1 MTRQLI
7 LSRNISSSGEI
18 IMLADNINACRT
30 EGHENIDH
38 GVNVNHLGEGIISNN
53 KQRFDSR
60 EKQSKNHVSLS
71 NKIVSLVD
79 ILAFLLQDENTVQA
93 ISPSVITSTTG
104 NVSTHGNSTSCSKK
118 EQIAPPANS
127 KRIKG

>member
-38 GVNVNHLGEGIISNN
+38 GVNVNHLGEESISNN
-53 KQRFDSR
+53 KQSFDSR

-71 NKIVSLVD
+71 NKI
-79 ILAFLLQDENTVQA
+79 LL
-93 ISPSVITSTTG
+93 
-104 NVSTHGNSTSCSKK
+104 
-118 EQIAPPANS
+118 
-127 KRIKG
+127 